1 MLKKYI
7 ILIIR
12 WGLALFF
19 IYAAHSKIINA
30 AQFSAAIRAYD
41 ILPPS
46 LSALPAIFMPWIELF
61 AAIFLMIG
69 LYTRSAAGILF
80 SLMLVFTIMVAVALF
95 RGLEIDCGCG
105 ASLAGIEKVSWLKVF
120 ENLFIILCTYIL
132 TQTKTFFLSLDNLR
146 ISKD

>member
-1 MLKKYI
+1 MFKKYF

-12 WGLALFF
+12 LGLAFFF

-30 AQFSAAIRAYD
+30 SQFAAAIRAYD
-41 ILPPS
+41 ILPVS
-46 LSALPAIFMPWIELF
+46 LSALPAVFLPWIELF
-61 AAIFLMIG
+61 AAIFLMVG

-80 SLMLVFTIMVAVALF
+80 SLMLAFTIMVLIALF

-120 ENLFIILCTYIL
+120 ENILILACAYIL
-132 TQTKTFFLSLDNLR
+132 TRTKLLFLSLDSLR
-146 ISKD
+146 NSKD